1 MDKKEICEKIKYAI
15 RKVAIVS
22 NDSVLSFGS
31 GVVINSSG
39 LLLTANHILDEY
51 LALPNVKIIVEGVGK
66 ILPSEYKI
74 RLGGPSIDID
84 TPEFVK
90 PIIIDLAILEPITPS
105 QTDFFVELNSE
116 LALEG
121 TEVIMAGFP
130 DDINPPLNFDKALKF
145 DNPKLGEKK
154 RDIEKFFEISMRFLM
169 MRSAMVGNIQKVKIV
184 DAKRSINI
192 DGGVYWLD
200 NTVTYGA
207 SGGAVVD
214 DSCKLIGII
223 SEKGVTDGV
232 NSE

>member
-90 PIIIDLAILEPITPS
+90 PIIIDLAILEP
-105 QTDFFVELNSE
+105 
-116 LALEG
+116 
-121 TEVIMAGFP
+121 
-130 DDINPPLNFDKALKF
+130 
-145 DNPKLGEKK
+145 
-154 RDIEKFFEISMRFLM
+154 
-169 MRSAMVGNIQKVKIV
+169 
-184 DAKRSINI
+184 
-192 DGGVYWLD
+192 
-200 NTVTYGA
+200 
-207 SGGAVVD
+207 
-214 DSCKLIGII
+214 
-223 SEKGVTDGV
+223 
-232 NSE
+232 